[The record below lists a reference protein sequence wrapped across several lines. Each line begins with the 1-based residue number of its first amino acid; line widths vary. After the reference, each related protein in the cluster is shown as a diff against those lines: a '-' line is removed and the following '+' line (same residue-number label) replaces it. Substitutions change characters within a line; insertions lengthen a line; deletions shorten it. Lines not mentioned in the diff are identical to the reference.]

1 MFVSFTRLLIVT
13 RRVLLVEQE
22 LFLLPM
28 HLSSH
33 LCLWWCSCCS
43 VFSFLCSICRSFCM
57 VVYVLWFTTCITPLL
72 SSDLSYI
79 CCCWFN
85 YQDVEGS
92 DPINFVWFNY
102 QDVEGSDPI
111 NFVWFNYQDV
121 EGSDHINFV
130 WFNYQDVEGSD
141 HINFVWFNYQ
151 DVEGSDH
158 INFVWFNYQDME
170 GSDHINFVWF
180 NYQDVEG
187 SDPINRF
194 NLATF
199 ICLSQI
205 RIPNSEV
212 FYSMIWSERQLFV
225 LLTLV
230 ELLSITV

>member
-33 LCLWWCSCCS
+33 LCVCGGARVVQSL
-43 VFSFLCSICRSFCM
+43 VFCVVFCRSFCM

-72 SSDLSYI
+72 SLDLSYI

-102 QDVEGSDPI
+102 QDM
-111 NFVWFNYQDV
+111 

-151 DVEGSDH
+151 DVEGSDP